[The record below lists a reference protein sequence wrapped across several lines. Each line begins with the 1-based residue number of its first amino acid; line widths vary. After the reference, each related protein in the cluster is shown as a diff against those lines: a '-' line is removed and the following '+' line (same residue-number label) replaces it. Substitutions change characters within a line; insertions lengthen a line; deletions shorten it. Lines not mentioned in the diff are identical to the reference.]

1 MSVNSIIERDKLEKW
16 VDRSS
21 KAFSRESLRGAR
33 HMIWDAII
41 EVIFTYWN
49 SCVIENDE
57 LELIT
62 NGGRDI
68 KVVKKE
74 LENKPNISCE
84 VIKYLNSKNFR
95 VEIARG
101 KI

>member
-1 MSVNSIIERDKLEKW
+1 MDK
-16 VDRSS
+16 SS
-21 KAFSRESLRGAR
+21 KEFSRESLRGAR
-33 HMIWDAII
+33 HMILDAII

-49 SCVIENDE
+49 SCVIENGE

-84 VIKYLNSKNFR
+84 VIKYLNFNHFR
-95 VEIARG
+95 VEITRG